1 MKPEINYVITVT
13 ERNELKSAQVKL
25 WIAIALGALNGLLGY
40 WVGVSQLCSL

>member
-40 WVGVSQLCSL
+40 WVGISSLC